1 MPAVITDADGKPI
14 DGDASRLAEQAAQ
27 SLTFEL
33 SSLPPNAVAQY
44 AQKLQAYIYQL
55 YKDTIASGNAPGF
68 AVERVNAEV
77 DRIIRQTAQDNGI
90 QTASQQVQGQQGGV
104 GADPNI
110 LPGQNP
116 GSVNSKD
123 VEASTQVYRDAIN
136 DGKGVYDKILSKT
149 GRPDPS
155 AIGFFEGNR
164 VRSEDIAATTIGGP
178 SRNLTGVLQDGTTVE
193 TTDTAGLQDIAAGR
207 GAGQQLA
214 NARYLDMLQ
223 RNNQTTNAQ
232 IQMQRGAE
240 RKGMRRAEM
249 LAGSERAL
257 TAGAKIQESDA
268 KLAIDATTKLADL
281 DARRKEKQAE
291 LDAARRSGDADR
303 IQRAEKDMLDVETEI
318 KKFNAQQT
326 QTANTGNVQRAQDA
340 QGKNLDSGLTAIKDD
355 FQTWKQTN
363 ELAIQAQK
371 ALEESARGLL
381 NEDQRQQ
388 TLTMARKQL
397 AQADAEFEYLKSR
410 NARAEELNAAN
421 QRRQFWGTMVTTLVA
436 AGVTLASGNPA
447 AGAAAGAVTNA
458 AVQQAAHGGA
468 VDKATQ
474 LLVGEAGDHE
484 LVIPIK
490 GKLSDRMLSMLSVES
505 QPFNAAG
512 PEKEI
517 DSMPELMQAI
527 KATMN
532 TAPKVDDDMTSLL
545 AAATLRARR
554 GR

>member
-1 MPAVITDADGKPI
+1 MPAITGGPGQQLWQQFYNDAVARLKKTPI
-14 DGDASRLAEQAAQ
+14 VDPSKGAIQAADYAMLEYNTHIKQGKSHEEAFPFAQ
-27 SLTFEL
+27 STFFDTL
-33 SSLPPNAVAQY
+33 YNINKDAV
-44 AQKLQAYIYQL
+44 
-55 YKDTIASGNAPGF
+55 P
-68 AVERVNAEV
+68 ERA
-77 DRIIRQTAQDNGI
+77 G
-90 QTASQQVQGQQGGV
+90 TASIRDTALGTQPWTS
-104 GADPNI
+104 ADPNI
-110 LPGQNP
+110 LPGQNA
-116 GSVNSKD
+116 GSVTSKD
-123 VEASTQVYRDAIN
+123 VEGATDVYRNAVK
-136 DGKGVYDKILSKT
+136 DGKGVYDRILAKT
-149 GRPDPS
+149 GQPDPS
-155 AIGFFEGNR
+155 SIGFFEGNR
-164 VRSEDIAATTIGGP
+164 VRSEDISASTVGGP

-193 TTDTAGLQDIAAGR
+193 ATEVADLQATARGQ
-207 GAGQQLA
+207 GAGQQA
-214 NARYLDMLQ
+214 AAARYMQMLQ
-223 RNNQTTNAQ
+223 QQGQTTNAA
-232 IQMQRGAE
+232 IQAQRGAE
-240 RKGMRRAEM
+240 RKGLRRAEI
-249 LAGSERAL
+249 LAGAERGL
-257 TAGAKIQESDA
+257 QAGGKIAE
-268 KLAIDATTKLADL
+268 IDAATSLAAQGQVAAFDEK
-281 DARRKEKQAE
+281 RKSKQAE
-291 LDAARRSGDADR
+291 LDAARRSGDAER

-340 QGKNLDSGLTAIKDD
+340 QGKNLDAGLSAIKDD
-355 FQTWKQTN
+355 FNTWKQTN
-363 ELAIQAQK
+363 ELALQAQK

>member
-1 MPAVITDADGKPI
+1 MPAITGGPGQQLWQQFYNDAVARLKKTPI
-14 DGDASRLAEQAAQ
+14 VDPSKGAIQAADYAMLEYNTHIKQGKSHEEAFPFAQ
-27 SLTFEL
+27 STFFDTL
-33 SSLPPNAVAQY
+33 YNINKDAV
-44 AQKLQAYIYQL
+44 
-55 YKDTIASGNAPGF
+55 P
-68 AVERVNAEV
+68 ERA
-77 DRIIRQTAQDNGI
+77 G
-90 QTASQQVQGQQGGV
+90 TASIRDTVTTQPWTN
-104 GADPNI
+104 ADPNI
-110 LPGQNP
+110 LPGQNA
-116 GSVNSKD
+116 GAVTSGDVKD
-123 VEASTQVYRDAIN
+123 ATQVYRDAIAE
-136 DGKGVYDKILSKT
+136 GKGLYTGIKDKT

-164 VRSEDIAATTIGGP
+164 VRSEDIAASTVGGP

-397 AQADAEFEYLKSR
+397 AQA
-410 NARAEELNAAN
+410 
-421 QRRQFWGTMVTTLVA
+421 
-436 AGVTLASGNPA
+436 VTLASGNPA